1 MTVLALRSAATY
13 KHIIAL
19 KGEAHIVAEAAQCT
33 VFLRATPNGLPPT
46 FKPHHFESDMLRFD
60 IGLIVRKAQEKDL
73 GDDALVDRLKRA
85 FRYDDA
91 PARMAGTL
99 SPSPTKA

>member
-1 MTVLALRSAATY
+1 
-13 KHIIAL
+13 
-19 KGEAHIVAEAAQCT
+19 
-33 VFLRATPNGLPPT
+33 
-46 FKPHHFESDMLRFD
+46 MLRFD